1 MSNILFGIIT
11 LSIVAAASV
20 FVYVMIE
27 VRGTVKAVREFIKTT
42 EETLNPTIE
51 ELRKSLKS
59 MRSVTDNAT
68 AITEDVRTLS
78 ASVREVGKN
87 IMNVSNLVNGAAS
100 SPFFCVSG
108 LKAGIKA
115 AAGVILK
122 GFLSKKAKA

>member
-1 MSNILFGIIT
+1 MSNLLFGIIT

-27 VRGTVKAVREFIKTT
+27 VRETVKTVKEFLKNT
-42 EETLNPTIE
+42 EDTLNPTIE

-59 MRSVTDNAT
+59 IRNVTDNAT

-78 ASVREVGKN
+78 SSVREVGNN
-87 IMNVSNLVNGAAS
+87 IMQVSKFVNSAAS
-100 SPFFCVSG
+100 SPFLCISG

-115 AAGVILK
+115 AAGVIIK
-122 GFLSKKAKA
+122 DVLSKKAKA